1 LEAKQINPHNMFLSI
16 DAGNSNIVFGL
27 YDLEN
32 KLWKYEYRVET
43 RFNLIESELEGAM
56 HLYFLEN
63 NLHKSQITQIGIS
76 SVVPE
81 INGLLVQFCK
91 MYIGV
96 DPYLI
101 SGKSYKKLEVSTSKP
116 NEIGSDLMANTVAAY
131 AKFHCACIIVDFGTA
146 LTFTVIDAKG
156 KMMGVNI
163 VPGIKTAI
171 KSLNTN
177 TSKLPEVSLDWPS
190 SAIGKN
196 TIHSIQAGILYGY
209 SGLVKGMIESIKEE
223 LPKEEF
229 KIVATGGLS
238 SILVNLKER
247 FDVLDRDLTLEGIR
261 LITLHNMQT
270 ISKPDQLNQI

>member
-1 LEAKQINPHNMFLSI
+1 MFLSI

-27 YDLEN
+27 YDPEE
-32 KLWKYEYRVET
+32 KRWAYEYRVET
-43 RFNLIESELEGAM
+43 RFNLLESELEGAM

-63 NLHKSQITQIGIS
+63 NLHKSLINKIGIS

-81 INGLLVQFCK
+81 INSLLIHFCK
-91 MYIGV
+91 IYIGL

-101 SGKSYKKLEVSTSKP
+101 SGKSYKNLQVSTSKP
-116 NEIGSDLMANTVAAY
+116 NEIGSDLMANAVSAY
-131 AKFHCACIIVDFGTA
+131 DKLHCACIIVDFGTA
-146 LTFTVIDAKG
+146 LTFTVIDGDG
-156 KMMGVNI
+156 KMKGVNI

-177 TSKLPEVSLDWPS
+177 TSKLPEVTLEWPS

-209 SGLVKGMIESIKEE
+209 SGLVKGMIQSIKEE
-223 LPKEEF
+223 LPNEVF

-238 SILVNLKER
+238 SILVNIKDS
-247 FDVLDRDLTLEGIR
+247 FDVLDRNLTLEGIR
-261 LITLHNMQT
+261 LITEHNMQKSP
-270 ISKPDQLNQI
+270 ISNFTEPL

>member
-1 LEAKQINPHNMFLSI
+1 MFLSI

-27 YDLEN
+27 YDPES
-32 KLWKYEYRVET
+32 KHWKYEFRVET
-43 RFNLIESELEGAM
+43 RFNLLESELEGAM

-63 NLHKSQITQIGIS
+63 TLHKSQISQIGIS

-81 INGLLVQFCK
+81 INGLLVQFCQI
-91 MYIGV
+91 YIGL

-116 NEIGSDLMANTVAAY
+116 NEIGSDLMANAVAAY

-146 LTFTVIDAKG
+146 LTFTVIDAHG

-177 TSKLPEVSLDWPS
+177 TSKLPEVSLDWPA

-196 TIHSIQAGILYGY
+196 TVHSIQAGILYGY
-209 SGLVKGMIESIKEE
+209 SGLVKGMIQSIKEE
-223 LPKEEF
+223 LPKEDF

-238 SILVNLKER
+238 SILVNLKEK
-247 FDVLDRDLTLEGIR
+247 FDVLDRDLTLDGIR
-261 LITLHNMQT
+261 LITVHNMQKMP
-270 ISKPDQLNQI
+270 ISRHIDHI

>member
-1 LEAKQINPHNMFLSI
+1 MFLSI

-27 YDLEN
+27 YDTEN
-32 KLWKYEYRVET
+32 KQWKYEYRVET
-43 RFNLIESELEGAM
+43 RFNLLESELEGAM
-56 HLYFLEN
+56 HLYFLES
-63 NLHKSQITQIGIS
+63 NLHKSQITKVGIS

-81 INGLLVQFCK
+81 INGLLIHFSK
-91 MYIGV
+91 LYIGL

-101 SGKSYKKLEVSTSKP
+101 SGKSYKNLDVSTSKP
-116 NEIGSDLMANTVAAY
+116 NEIGSDLMANAVAAY
-131 AKFHCACIIVDFGTA
+131 NKLHCACIIVDFGTA
-146 LTFTVIDAKG
+146 LTFTVIDSKG

-177 TSKLPEVSLDWPS
+177 TSKLPEVSLDWPA

-196 TIHSIQAGILYGY
+196 TVHSIQAGILYGY

-223 LPKEEF
+223 LPQVSF

-238 SILVNLKER
+238 SILVNLKET

-261 LITLHNMQT
+261 LITENNTQKT
-270 ISKPDQLNQI
+270 TPSKQIDHF

>member
-1 LEAKQINPHNMFLSI
+1 MFLSI

-27 YDLEN
+27 YDAES
-32 KLWKYEYRVET
+32 KHWKYEYRVET
-43 RFNLIESELEGAM
+43 RFNLLESELEGAM

-63 NLHKSQITQIGIS
+63 NLHKSQITTVGIS

-81 INGLLVQFCK
+81 INGLLIQFCK
-91 MYIGV
+91 LYIGL

-101 SGKSYKKLEVSTSKP
+101 SGKSYKKLEVSTTKP
-116 NEIGSDLMANTVAAY
+116 NEIGSDLMANAVAAY
-131 AKFHCACIIVDFGTA
+131 HKFRCACIIVDFGTA
-146 LTFTVIDAKG
+146 LTFTVIDSKG

-177 TSKLPEVSLDWPS
+177 TSKLPEVSLDWPD

-196 TIHSIQAGILYGY
+196 TVHSIQAGILYGY

-223 LPKEEF
+223 IPKETF

-261 LITLHNMQT
+261 LITEHNLQKST
-270 ISKPDQLNQI
+270 PPTQLDQL